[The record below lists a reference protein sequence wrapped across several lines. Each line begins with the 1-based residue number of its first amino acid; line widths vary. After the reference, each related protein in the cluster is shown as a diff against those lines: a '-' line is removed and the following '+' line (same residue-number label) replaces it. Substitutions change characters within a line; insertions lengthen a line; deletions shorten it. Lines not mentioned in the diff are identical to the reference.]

1 MLEKLKRL
9 QLYAN
14 ENWEGMNDTK
24 KHKLMNSVF
33 EIALRN
39 EEANDSAFE
48 LMSDLYEKI
57 YKESAE

>member
-1 MLEKLKRL
+1 MLERLKRL

-24 KHKLMNSVF
+24 KYKLMNSVF

-48 LMSDLYEKI
+48 LMSSLYEKV